1 MSRSKQLNGALWE
14 DYLRIELPNTYED
27 YDIEDVKKLQDD
39 GVILKPGQYR
49 DSDGNKYPDFRCT
62 HIENKLERVYIDA
75 KRKNGGYFKGRHY
88 VTADK
93 TFLDAYGN
101 VVQKDINEGIN
112 ATGILLFWH
121 EVGGHAYLAPLEP
134 HEWVD
139 FKNNY
144 GPDLSG
150 CYWIDQLTPAPE
162 FDGFADII

>member
-1 MSRSKQLNGALWE
+1 MSQVELRDLQTRSYENVG
-14 DYLRIELPNTYED
+14 ELVVFKAVINA
-27 YDIEDVKKLQDD
+27 LQDEGFTIKLSD
-39 GVILKPGQYR
+39 SAAGVL
-49 DSDGNKYPDFRCT
+49 
-62 HIENKLERVYIDA
+62 
-75 KRKNGGYFKGRHY
+75 
-88 VTADK
+88 TAS
-93 TFLDAYGN
+93 LSE
-101 VVQKDINEGIN
+101 KDINEGIN
-112 ATGILLFWH
+112 ATGILLFRH